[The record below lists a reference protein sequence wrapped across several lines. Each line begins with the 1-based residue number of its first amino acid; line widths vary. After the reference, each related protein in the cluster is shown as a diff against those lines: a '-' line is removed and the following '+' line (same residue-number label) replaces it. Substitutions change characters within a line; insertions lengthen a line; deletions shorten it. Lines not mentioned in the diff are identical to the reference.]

1 MMDTRD
7 RLEEVGKA
15 MDTAKKAGTPIEG
28 RVEDGKDLHSYISAE
43 ELWACTT
50 CNACAEACPVNINPV
65 DIIYQLRQYKVMEQ
79 SAAPSELN
87 GMFTNMENNG
97 APLQFNQNDK
107 GNWANS

>member
-7 RLEEVGKA
+7 RLEEYGNNLDKGVQ
-15 MDTAKKAGTPIEG
+15 DE
-28 RVEDGKDLHSYISAE
+28 KDLHSYITAE

-65 DIIYQLRQYKVMEQ
+65 DIIMQMRQYQVMEK

-87 GMFTNMENNG
+87 GMLTNIENNG
-97 APLQFNQNDK
+97 APWQFSPADRA
-107 GNWANS
+107 NWTQG